1 MHRAILVLLF
11 TMCSLGT
18 VPDVSAQAQLGT
30 GSIGGTVEDTSGA
43 VLPGATVTVT
53 NTGTGLVRSATT
65 NESGQF
71 NVGVLPPG
79 NEYRV
84 RVTLDAFATV
94 EQVDVTVNVGR
105 TTALR
110 LRLPVG
116 GLTDMVTV
124 SGEGPVIDATKTE
137 ETFLI
142 DRRQINDLPI
152 NGRRADQ
159 FALLAPGVTRDGRF
173 GLLSYRGQSGVFNN
187 FTLEGNDDNQ
197 AYFSEAR
204 GRTRIASNISA
215 NAIQEF
221 QVGLSNFLPEFGRS
235 AGGSIN
241 AVIRSGSNQFRGDGF
256 YFFRNA
262 SLNARD
268 PLSTI
273 KPEEKRQQFGGSFS
287 GPAKRDTL
295 FFFFNYDQQLR
306 NFPLII
312 EDLSGVLT
320 GGLPAN
326 PTAADLQAFAT
337 GTNFLREQFPDGSP
351 GNTIPRTAN
360 QNLVLGKVDWHATR
374 SNTISITHN
383 YLNAR
388 GQNAIQTPLVL
399 GNVGRNGTDDV
410 RINSFNTRLTT
421 ILSSRAV
428 NEFRFQASRNHE
440 FQFANQPP
448 PQVFVGGFS
457 FGRASFLERPALP
470 DERRLQFVNN
480 FSYTAGRHLL
490 KFGVDVSR
498 VRNIIDNPAN
508 FGGSYTYTNALTFG
522 RDLLNPEGQNY
533 SSYSQNFGLSG
544 IDFSTTDYAVFAQ
557 DQWRTRNLTVNYGI
571 RYDYQ
576 SNPSP
581 IAPNPEV
588 PETSRINKDR
598 TNIGPRI
605 GLAYDVGGDGRTVVR
620 TGYGI
625 YYGRTPNG
633 TIQSALR
640 QTGLFDTTQSTV
652 GLTLRRGDAAAP
664 AYPNTLSSLP
674 EAARGSTSLFTL
686 GSDFRRPRM
695 QEFNLGVERELVKN
709 LAVSASFVYTKG
721 DRLPVSLDA
730 NLPAPQFTRLYQLPD
745 GTILDVP
752 FSAGVTRT
760 SAGVAQNVNLSRPNP
775 NFASISQQVST
786 GQTWYRAL
794 LVEVKRRFANGF
806 QFNVAYTLANAENLS
821 GSGNGGGSGS
831 ESPFSGS
838 NLFNQF
844 ALESNRAAA
853 PTDQR
858 HRLVLNGI
866 VNMPYQ
872 FRMSGIFTAESGRP
886 FSAGVT
892 VPNIPFT
899 VDGVQYNGF
908 GGLLGQGGGGD
919 RNLAPNIERN
929 SDYGDANYRTDLRVA
944 RDFKIK
950 GSLVTEVVAEGFNIF
965 NRSNFNGFRSTLY
978 EARATTATTPLAT
991 PIVLTERADYGLQNN
1006 NSSQPD
1012 GTNARRFQLAL
1023 RFRF

>member
-1 MHRAILVLLF
+1 MRSATMGIVLTVCF
-11 TMCSLGT
+11 LGT
-18 VPDVSAQAQLGT
+18 VPGASAQGQLGT
-30 GSIGGTVEDTSGA
+30 GSIGGTVEDASGA

-53 NTGTGLVRSATT
+53 NVGTGLVRTAVT
-65 NESGQF
+65 NEAGQF
-71 NVGVLPPG
+71 NVAVLPPG

-84 RVTLDAFATV
+84 RVELDAFGTV
-94 EQVDVTVNVGR
+94 EQTALTVNVGR

-110 LRLPVG
+110 LRLPVA
-116 GLTDMVTV
+116 GLTDTVTV
-124 SGEGPVIDATKTE
+124 SGAAPVIDTTKTE

-204 GRTRIASNISA
+204 GRNRIASNISA

-241 AVIRSGSNQFRGDGF
+241 AVIRSGSNQFKGDGF
-256 YFFRNA
+256 YYFRND
-262 SLNARD
+262 SMNARD
-268 PLSTI
+268 PLSSI
-273 KPEEKRQQFGGSFS
+273 KPEEKREQFGGSFS
-287 GPAKRDTL
+287 GPMKRDKL

-320 GGLPAN
+320 GGVPSN
-326 PTAADLQAFAT
+326 PTPADLQAFGA
-337 GTNFLREQFPDGSP
+337 GTTFLRGQFPNGAP

-360 QNLVLGKVDWHATR
+360 QNLVLGKVDWNATP
-374 SNTISITHN
+374 SNTLSITHN
-383 YLNAR
+383 YLTAR
-388 GQNAIQTPLVL
+388 GKNAIQTPLVL

-410 RINSFNTRLTT
+410 RINSFNTRLTS
-421 ILSSRAV
+421 ILSPRAL

-448 PQVFVGGFS
+448 PQVFVGSFS
-457 FGRASFLERPALP
+457 FGRANFLERPALP

-480 FSYTAGRHLL
+480 FSYTAGRHFL
-490 KFGVDVSR
+490 KFGVDVNR

-508 FGGSYTYTNALTFG
+508 FGGTYNYSNALTFG
-522 RDLLNPEGQNY
+522 RDLLNPTGQNY
-533 SSYSQNFGLSG
+533 SSYTQNFGLPG
-544 IDFSTTDYAVFAQ
+544 IDFSTIDYAVFAQ
-557 DQWRTRNLTVNYGI
+557 DQWRTRNLTVNYGL

-576 SNPSP
+576 DNPSP

-588 PETSRINKDR
+588 PETSRINRDR
-598 TNIGPRI
+598 TNFGPRI
-605 GLAYDVGGDGRTVVR
+605 GVAYDAGGNGRTVVR
-620 TGYGI
+620 TGYGV

-633 TIQSALR
+633 TIQNALR
-640 QTGLFDTTQSTV
+640 ETGLFDTTRSTI
-652 GLTLRRGDAAAP
+652 GLSLTPENAAAP
-664 AYPNTLSSLP
+664 VYPNTLTSLP
-674 EAARGSTSLFTL
+674 EAARGSTTLFTL
-686 GSDFRRPRM
+686 DPDFQRPRM
-695 QEFNLGVERELVKN
+695 QEFNLGIERELITN

-721 DRLPVSLDA
+721 DRLPVTLDA
-730 NLPAPQFTRLYQLPD
+730 NLPAPRFTRLYQLPD

-752 FSAGVTRT
+752 FSAGVART
-760 SAGVAQNVNLSRPNP
+760 AAGVSQNINVSRPNP
-775 NFASISQQVST
+775 NFGSIAQLGST
-786 GQTWYRAL
+786 GQTWYRGL
-794 LVEVKRRFANGF
+794 LVEVKRRFAHGF
-806 QFNVAYTLANAENLS
+806 QFNVAYTLAKAENLS

-831 ESPFSGS
+831 ETPFGGS
-838 NLFNQF
+838 TRFNQF
-844 ALESNRAAA
+844 DPESNRAAA

-858 HRLVLNGI
+858 HRLVFNGI
-866 VNMPYQ
+866 VNLPHR
-872 FRMSGIFTAESGRP
+872 FRMSGIVTAESGRP
-886 FSAGVT
+886 YSAGVT
-892 VPNIPFT
+892 VPSIPFT

-929 SDYGDANYRTDLRVA
+929 SDYGDANHRTDLRLA

-950 GSLVTEVVAEGFNIF
+950 GSLVAEVVAEGFNIF

-978 EARATTATTPLAT
+978 EALSTTATTPLAT
-991 PIVLTERADYGLQNN
+991 PIVLTQRADYGLENN